1 MRFTTYTDYSLRVLM
16 HLAQSNNGTTTISEL
31 SDFYQISRNHLVKV
45 VHHLGLLGYIETTRG
60 RAGGLKLA
68 KPANQIK
75 LGELV
80 KQTEP
85 DANLLDCLNPG
96 NTGCVIDR
104 QCRLKGILSSAKAD
118 FIKGLNKHSLQD
130 FSKPK
135 WQTENL
141 FKTVAIEGL

>member
-16 HLAQSNNGTTTISEL
+16 HLAQSNTGTTTISEL

-68 KPANQIK
+68 MPSNQIK
-75 LGELV
+75 LGDLIE
-80 KQTEP
+80 QTEP
-85 DANLLDCLNPG
+85 DDNLLDCLTPG
-96 NTGCVIDR
+96 NTSCVIDK

-118 FIKGLNKHSLQD
+118 FIRGLNKYSLQD
-130 FSKPK
+130 FSKPRLK
-135 WQTENL
+135 TENL
-141 FKTVAIEGL
+141 FKTVAIEAI